1 MTDVAGTYP
10 RSFVGLD
17 LETTGIDPREDRIIE
32 VGAVRVVAGEIEDE
46 ISAFVDPGC
55 EIPSDV
61 VYLTGITDADVA
73 GAPAID
79 EVLPRLIEFVRDDPV
94 VAHSASFDTAFLAAA
109 AGGRANLEIG
119 DRTVFDTLALSRA
132 LIPRLPSHRLASLV
146 EFFGL
151 EHERAHRAGDD
162 ARAVAM
168 LFLRLLS
175 TLDSVGS
182 AILGRMAAFAD
193 PATLE
198 LIEAARERSE
208 GRLDPFACPDHGE
221 REGALLRYDNARR
234 IDLRRTPVEEV
245 LEIDI
250 DELESLF
257 DVGGAI
263 GSLLPGY
270 ETRSEQVAMMRA
282 VGDALASGVDLI
294 VEAGT
299 GVGKS
304 LAYLVPAIHFAVAN
318 GERVI
323 VSTNTRNLQEQLF
336 QKDVPF
342 LERALGVEFS
352 SSLLKGRGNYICL
365 DRYRQLL
372 SRGLSP
378 EERSQLL
385 PIVLWEEE
393 TRSGDISE
401 NGGFRL
407 RGYLWGRVSAE
418 GGPCLGSRCPLND
431 KCYLMNARRA
441 SQAAHVVVVNHSLLF
456 SDTEADNRI
465 LGEYRYLIVDEAH
478 NIEGVATEHLGKR
491 VNVWRARSV
500 LDSLHRRDGV
510 ESGDL
515 AELLVSLEGVDD
527 AGIIE
532 GVRAAAVRLK
542 DGVAEAR
549 RAAEAFFAALSARH
563 EELNEG
569 RPVVYGTLR
578 YRPDQSVAWLI
589 SDELQAVAS
598 AFEAVAEGSEGL
610 SDLVLDSDLPKAE
623 SIAQNLAFHAERSR
637 ELRLDLEYVAAA
649 EDPESVFWLE
659 VRRYRE
665 DPDCVLRSAPVSVAE
680 RMDDFLYSRVDS
692 LIATSATLT
701 VDDRFDFV
709 MERLGLDRLPD
720 WKVLPL
726 NVGSPYDHDTQSV
739 AVVAGYLPEP
749 SSGGFNA
756 RVAELLIELAA
767 GAEGGTLVLFTS
779 RSALDAVFKLV
790 RDPLTAR
797 GKLVLAQGHGG
808 GASALLDRFARS
820 VDSVLLAT
828 SSFWEGVDVPGR
840 SLEQLVI
847 AKLPFPVPSNP
858 VVEAHC
864 ERYDAEGESSFA
876 RYMIPRTAIR
886 LRQGFGR
893 LIRSTTDWGA
903 VVFLDSRLKTRRY
916 GERLLSQLPTNAVIV
931 DSQAEL
937 MGLLSGV
944 RAKHPTG

>member
-1 MTDVAGTYP
+1 MTDRPESYP

-17 LETTGIDPREDRIIE
+17 LETTGVDSREDRIIE
-32 VGAVRVVAGEIEDE
+32 IGAVRIVDGEVDE
-46 ISAFVDPGC
+46 TLSAFVDPGRQ
-55 EIPSDV
+55 IPSDV
-61 VYLTGITDADVA
+61 VYLTGITDEDVA
-73 GAPAID
+73 GAPPIED
-79 EVLPRLIEFVRDDPV
+79 VLPRLIEFVRDDPI

-109 AGGRANLEIG
+109 AAGRDDLALGE
-119 DRTVFDTLALSRA
+119 RAVFDTLALSRA
-132 LIPRLPSHRLASLV
+132 LIPRLGSHRLGSLV
-146 EFFGL
+146 TFFDL
-151 EHERAHRAGDD
+151 THERAHRAGDD
-162 ARAVAM
+162 AHAVAM
-168 LFLRLLS
+168 LFLKLLS
-175 TLDSVGS
+175 TLDQVGS
-182 AILGRMAAFAD
+182 AILARMSALAD
-193 PATLE
+193 PAIRV
-198 LIEAARERSE
+198 LIDAARERSE
-208 GRLDPFACPDHGE
+208 GRLDPFALPDHGE
-221 REGALLRYDNARR
+221 KEAELLRYDNARR
-234 IDLRRTPVEEV
+234 IDLPRIPLEEK

-257 DVGGAI
+257 DTAGGV

-270 ETRSEQVAMMRA
+270 ETRREQVAMMRA
-282 VGDALASGVDLI
+282 VGDALTSGIHLV

-323 VSTNTRNLQEQLF
+323 VSTNTKNLQEQLF
-336 QKDVPF
+336 LKDVPF
-342 LERALGVEFS
+342 LERALDVDFS
-352 SSLLKGRGNYICL
+352 SALLKGRGNYICL

-372 SRGLSP
+372 ARGLSP
-378 EERSQLL
+378 DERSELL
-385 PIVLWEEE
+385 PVVIWEEE

-401 NGGFRL
+401 NGGFRF
-407 RGYLWGRVSAE
+407 RGYLWGRISAE

-441 SQAAHVVVVNHSLLF
+441 SQTAHVVVVNHSLLF
-456 SDTEADNRI
+456 SDTEAENRI
-465 LGEYRYLIVDEAH
+465 LGEYSYAIIDEAH
-478 NIEGVATEHLGKR
+478 NIERVATEHLGKR
-491 VNVWRARSV
+491 VNVWRARSA
-500 LDSLHRRDGV
+500 LDSLYRRDGGD
-510 ESGDL
+510 SGDL
-515 AELLVSLEGVDD
+515 AELLDALGSGGE

-532 GVRAAAVRLK
+532 GVRAAAERLR
-542 DGVAEAR
+542 DDVAAAR
-549 RAAEAFFAALSARH
+549 RAAEAFFGALSARH

-569 RPVVYGTLR
+569 RPVTYGTLR
-578 YRPDQSVAWLI
+578 YGTEQSVAWLL
-589 SDELQAVAS
+589 SNELPSFVA
-598 AFEAVAEGSEGL
+598 AFESVAQGCDGL
-610 SDLVLDSDLPKAE
+610 ADLLLDTDLPKAE
-623 SIAQNLAFHAERSR
+623 STTQNLAFHAARSR
-637 ELRLDLEYVAAA
+637 ELAEDADFLARG

-665 DPDCVLRSAPVSVAE
+665 DPDCLLRSAPVSIAE
-680 RMDDFLYSRVDS
+680 KMGDFLYSRVDS

-720 WKVLPL
+720 WKVLPM

-739 AVVAGYLPEP
+739 AVVAGYFPEP
-749 SSGGFNA
+749 SSGGFNT
-756 RVAELLIELAA
+756 RVADLLVELAGCA
-767 GAEGGTLVLFTS
+767 DGGTLVLFTS

-808 GASALLDRFARS
+808 GASALLDRFAKS

-847 AKLPFPVPSNP
+847 AKLPFPVPSDP

-864 ERYDAEGESSFA
+864 ERYDAEGENSFA

-903 VVFLDSRLKTRRY
+903 VVFLDSRLKTRAY
-916 GERLLSQLPTNAVIV
+916 GERLLSQLPTNVVIAE
-931 DSQAEL
+931 SQSELLGVVAGVKAE
-937 MGLLSGV
+937 
-944 RAKHPTG
+944 HPTS